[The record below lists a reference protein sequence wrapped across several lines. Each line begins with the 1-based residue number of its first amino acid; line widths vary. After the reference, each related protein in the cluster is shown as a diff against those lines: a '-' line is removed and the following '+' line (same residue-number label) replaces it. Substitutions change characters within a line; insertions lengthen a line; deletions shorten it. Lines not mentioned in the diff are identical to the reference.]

1 MMIYLQKS
9 RQSRKNP
16 VWVALLTVFIFVA
29 IIFIF
34 QYFAPNA
41 ISRVAMN
48 TGGPISATYVS
59 IGKKFS
65 FAQAFVHSRASLIAE
80 NNKLR
85 NDIENNQAKLLR
97 FDTLSREYDQLLLSY
112 SRSPFAGS
120 VLLGNVISKPPQSP
134 YDVLIVDVGS
144 ENSVVIGSQV
154 YGVGGLP
161 IGRVQEV
168 TKGTSKIVLFS
179 SVGEETQ
186 VVDERTGST
195 ITVVGTGGGNLETQV
210 AQDLDISIGDN
221 VTLPQFGGAVVASAV
236 GVDSSVAS
244 SFKKILFRLPVN
256 VFNIRWVEIRQSE
269 QG

>member
-1 MMIYLQKS
+1 MIYLQKS

-16 VWVALLTVFIFVA
+16 AWVAFITVIIFVA
-29 IIFIF
+29 ILFAL
-34 QYFAPNA
+34 QYFAGNF
-41 ISRVAMN
+41 IGRVAMN
-48 TGGPISATYVS
+48 TGGPISAMYVS
-59 IGKKFS
+59 VGNKIS
-65 FAQAFVHSRASLIAE
+65 FARSFIHSRASLIEE

-112 SRSPFAGS
+112 GRSPFAGS

-134 YDVLIVDVGS
+134 YDVLIADVGS
-144 ENSVVIGSQV
+144 ENGVVAGSQV

-161 IGRVQEV
+161 IGRVQET

-186 VVDERTGST
+186 VIDERTGST
-195 ITVVGTGGGNLETQV
+195 ITIVGTGGGNLETQV

-256 VFNIRWVEIRQSE
+256 VFNIRWVEIRQNQNE
-269 QG
+269 